1 MTLSIRH
8 GSTLA
13 GHQVYSHQSAHQS
26 TGSDG
31 RNRRCAPPEGLSRG
45 IGAQV
50 VKRAED
56 EDMNRNVRY
65 QVAFI
70 RNGQG
75 RVITDVRQLPELSLS
90 PLALSDCRRAS
101 LCAGAEA

>member
-1 MTLSIRH
+1 M
-8 GSTLA
+8 
-13 GHQVYSHQSAHQS
+13 
-26 TGSDG
+26 
-31 RNRRCAPPEGLSRG
+31 APPEGLSRG

-75 RVITDVRQLPELSLS
+75 RVITDVRASRLWLS
-90 PLALSDCRRAS
+90 PLAQ
-101 LCAGAEA
+101 

>member
-1 MTLSIRH
+1 
-8 GSTLA
+8 
-13 GHQVYSHQSAHQS
+13 
-26 TGSDG
+26 
-31 RNRRCAPPEGLSRG
+31 
-45 IGAQV
+45 
-50 VKRAED
+50 
-56 EDMNRNVRY
+56 MNRNVRY